1 MRTLGLFA
9 LVALLASACAG
20 RQPQVQS
27 QEQASTTYKCPS
39 YSYNTN
45 VRCTVN

>member
-1 MRTLGLFA
+1 MRTIGFVA

-20 RQPQVQS
+20 RQPRVQS
-27 QEQASTTYKCPS
+27 QEQATYKCQS

-45 VRCTVN
+45 ERCVVN